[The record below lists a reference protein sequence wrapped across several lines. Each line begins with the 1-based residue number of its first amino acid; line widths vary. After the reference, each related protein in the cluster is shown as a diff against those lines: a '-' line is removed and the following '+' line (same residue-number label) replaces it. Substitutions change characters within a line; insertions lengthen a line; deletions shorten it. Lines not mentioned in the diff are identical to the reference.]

1 MRTTRS
7 VPVASRTRFHTRLT
21 ALIAAA
27 AFAHF
32 AGAQAPAVA
41 QPAAPAEPAA
51 PTSSAAPAASATP
64 DAARASALLSSLGID
79 DFVII
84 NPDNVHTLGDVIKAM
99 NAQGRG
105 TILIDDRVP
114 MAPLPERV
122 GDAVRVI
129 DFRSNGGINIIRGHH
144 PRRMG
149 QWPQYSNLSTGLG
162 KNIVLTDVVTP
173 RTPIESWEGVPMEP
187 QKTDFER
194 AQDYANYHNHYQN
207 LLIETWNFTD
217 NVNAVSFWADSAAL
231 TPGARNWGG
240 FISARSWPFRWGE
253 YLPDGTPDFADP
265 DFDAALVGLEIDVL
279 NYGLAH
285 GEMSPKIGQK
295 LSKIGLQLVGFG
307 KQSTAAV
314 EIRSLDTDAHELTGD
329 QRSGTWYYGII
340 ANNCFNSESTFIKA
354 SFDRARI
361 GLDFSVPEFWQGAI
375 KIRSSQPG
383 SGILVNEGTSGE
395 IFGGPRPGA
404 EPNRNW
410 MGIRSGDAGVRV
422 VSRDAKR
429 ELLVIDEA
437 GNISI
442 PGTLTLAGK
451 KIDPAK
457 LAALL
462 DGPLSDPLAAAPIT
476 LTSGPITASNSD
488 STRALAIGLGVIVL
502 ALSGALAW
510 MASAQRQMR
519 RQLAHLV
526 ATTPASPASPASTPR
541 LAQDAA

>member
-7 VPVASRTRFHTRLT
+7 VLVSRTRTSP
-21 ALIAAA
+21 ASVAAMLGVASLA
-27 AFAHF
+27 AF
-32 AGAQAPAVA
+32 AGAQTPSATSLPGT
-41 QPAAPAEPAA
+41 QPAPPAQQG
-51 PTSSAAPAASATP
+51 TD
-64 DAARASALLSSLGID
+64 DAAIPSLGTQ
-79 DFVII
+79 DFVVITPE
-84 NPDNVHTLGDVIKAM
+84 NADALGQVIKAM

-105 TILIDDRVP
+105 TILIDDKVP
-114 MAPLPERV
+114 MAPLPERI
-122 GDAVRVI
+122 GDSVRVI
-129 DFRSNGGINIIRGHH
+129 DLRSNGGVNVIRGHH

-149 QWPQYSNLSTGLG
+149 QWPQYSNLTTGLG

-173 RTPIESWEGVPMEP
+173 RTPIESWEGIPMAP
-187 QKTDFER
+187 QKTDFEH
-194 AQDYANYHNHYQN
+194 AKDYANFHNHYQN

-253 YLPDGTPDFADP
+253 YLPDGAPDFEDP

-354 SFDRARI
+354 SFDSARI
-361 GLDFSVPEFWQGAI
+361 GLDFAVPEFNQGAI
-375 KIRSSQPG
+375 KIRSSKPG
-383 SGILVNEGTSGE
+383 TGMLINEGTSGE

-404 EPNRNW
+404 DPNRNW
-410 MGIRSGDAGVRV
+410 LSLRSGDEGVRV
-422 VSRDAKR
+422 VSRNAQR
-429 ELLVIDEA
+429 ELLVIDEG
-437 GNISI
+437 GNVTI
-442 PGTLTLAGK
+442 PGTLTLGGK
-451 KIDPAK
+451 KIDPAR
-457 LAALL
+457 LAAFL
-462 DGPLSDPLAAAPIT
+462 DAPLPNAPTTPTSATPASIALDAASAT
-476 LTSGPITASNSD
+476 DSN
-488 STRALAIGLGVIVL
+488 RAIAIGLGVIVL
-502 ALSGALAW
+502 AMAGALAR
-510 MASAQRQMR
+510 MARAQRQMR
-519 RQLAHLV
+519 RQIAQLASGSI
-526 ATTPASPASPASTPR
+526 AAKAPPAPPR
-541 LAQDAA
+541 LVESAHAA

>member
-7 VPVASRTRFHTRLT
+7 VPVSYRGSSSVASLL
-21 ALIAAA
+21 ALIGAATLS
-27 AFAHF
+27 AFAF
-32 AGAQAPAVA
+32 A
-41 QPAAPAEPAA
+41 QPATAPAPTAPAPAPQPAEVAPIQVERAAA
-51 PTSSAAPAASATP
+51 PQTTQTSP
-64 DAARASALLSSLGID
+64 LSSLGID
-79 DFVII
+79 DFVVITPQ
-84 NPDNVHTLGDVIKAM
+84 NADTLGEVIKMM

-105 TILIDDRVP
+105 TILIDDQVP

-129 DFRSNGGINIIRGHH
+129 DFRSNGAINVIRGHH
-144 PRRMG
+144 PRRIG
-149 QWPQYSNLSTGLG
+149 QWPQYSGLTTGLG

-173 RTPIESWEGVPMEP
+173 RTPIETWEGVPMKA
-187 QKTDFER
+187 QSTDFAR
-194 AQDYANYHNHYQN
+194 AQDYANFHNHYQN

-307 KQSTAAV
+307 KQSTAAI
-314 EIRSLDTDAHELTGD
+314 EMRSLDTDAHELTGD

-354 SFDRARI
+354 SFDDARI
-361 GLDFSVPEFWQGAI
+361 GLDFAVPEFNQGAI
-375 KIRSSQPG
+375 KIRSSKPG
-383 SGILVNEGTSGE
+383 TGMLINEGTSGE

-404 EPNRNW
+404 DANRNW
-410 MGIRSGDAGVRV
+410 MNLRSGDAGVRV
-422 VSRDAKR
+422 VSRDAAR
-429 ELLVIDEA
+429 ELLIIDEA
-437 GNISI
+437 GNVTI

-451 KIDPAK
+451 KINPAK

-462 DGPLSDPLAAAPIT
+462 DGPLPASPTSPTSPANPDPSRMLA
-476 LTSGPITASNSD
+476 L
-488 STRALAIGLGVIVL
+488 GLGAIVL
-502 ALSGALAW
+502 ALGGVVAW
-510 MASAQRQMR
+510 MARSQRQMR
-519 RQLAHLV
+519 RQLALLAGAH
-526 ATTPASPASPASTPR
+526 TASTPR
-541 LAQDAA
+541 LVEASRANAA

>member
-7 VPVASRTRFHTRLT
+7 VPVSCRGSSVPSLL
-21 ALIAAA
+21 ALMGAATLS
-27 AFAHF
+27 AFAW
-32 AGAQAPAVA
+32 A
-41 QPAAPAEPAA
+41 QPATTPAPTAPAPAEVAPMQVERAASPAA
-51 PTSSAAPAASATP
+51 AEANPLASTP
-64 DAARASALLSSLGID
+64 MN
-79 DFVII
+79 DFVVITPQ
-84 NPDNVHTLGDVIKAM
+84 NADTLGEVIKMM

-105 TILIDDRVP
+105 TILIDDQVP

-129 DFRSNGGINIIRGHH
+129 DFRSNGAINVIRGHH
-144 PRRMG
+144 PRRIG
-149 QWPQYSNLSTGLG
+149 QWPQYSGLTTGLG

-173 RTPIESWEGVPMEP
+173 RTPIETWEGVPMKA
-187 QKTDFER
+187 QSTDFEH
-194 AQDYANYHNHYQN
+194 AQDYANFHNHYQN

-231 TPGARNWGG
+231 TPGARSWGG

-253 YLPDGTPDFADP
+253 YLPEGAPDFADQ

-285 GEMSPKIGQK
+285 GEMSAKIGER

-354 SFDRARI
+354 SFADARI
-361 GLDFSVPEFWQGAI
+361 GLDFAVPEFNQGAI
-375 KIRSSQPG
+375 KIRSSKPG
-383 SGILVNEGTSGE
+383 TGMLINEGTSGE

-404 EPNRNW
+404 DANRNW
-410 MGIRSGDAGVRV
+410 MNLRSGDAGVRV
-422 VSRDAKR
+422 VSRDAAR
-429 ELLVIDEA
+429 ELLIIDEA
-437 GNISI
+437 GNVTI

-462 DGPLSDPLAAAPIT
+462 DGPVPSSPTSPTSPANPDPSRMLA
-476 LTSGPITASNSD
+476 L
-488 STRALAIGLGVIVL
+488 GLGAIVL
-502 ALSGALAW
+502 ALGAVVAW
-510 MASAQRQMR
+510 MARSQRQMR
-519 RQLAHLV
+519 RQLALL
-526 ATTPASPASPASTPR
+526 ASAHAASNPR
-541 LAQDAA
+541 LVEATRAHAA

>member
-7 VPVASRTRFHTRLT
+7 ALVSNRVGSPISILAASLAIAGLSAIATAQRDASPVQAEPE
-21 ALIAAA
+21 
-27 AFAHF
+27 
-32 AGAQAPAVA
+32 APAP
-41 QPAAPAEPAA
+41 Q
-51 PTSSAAPAASATP
+51 ASAPVSTG
-64 DAARASALLSSLGID
+64 AA

-84 NPDNVHTLGDVIKAM
+84 TPENADTLGEVIKAM
-99 NAQGRG
+99 NANGRG
-105 TILIDDRVP
+105 TILIDDQVP

-122 GDAVRVI
+122 GDTVRVI

-149 QWPQYSNLSTGLG
+149 QWPQYSGLKTGLG

-173 RTPIESWEGVPMEP
+173 RTPIETWEGVPMAP
-187 QKTDFER
+187 QKTDFAR
-194 AQDYANYHNHYQN
+194 AQDYAHYHNHYQN

-231 TPGARNWGG
+231 TPGARSWGG

-307 KQSTAAV
+307 QQSTAAV

-354 SFDRARI
+354 SFDNARI
-361 GLDFSVPEFWQGAI
+361 GLDFAVPEFSQGAI
-375 KIRSSQPG
+375 KIRSSKPG
-383 SGILVNEGTSGE
+383 TGMLINEGTSGE

-404 EPNRNW
+404 DPIRNW
-410 MGIRSGDAGVRV
+410 LNLRSGDAGVRV
-422 VSRDAKR
+422 VSRDANR

-437 GNISI
+437 GNVSI
-442 PGTLTLAGK
+442 PGTLMLAGK

-462 DGPLSDPLAAAPIT
+462 DGPMPLPPTYPTSPDP
-476 LTSGPITASNSD
+476 S
-488 STRALAIGLGVIVL
+488 RVL
-502 ALSGALAW
+502 ALSLGAMVLALAGALAW
-510 MASAQRQMR
+510 MARSQRQMR
-519 RQLAHLV
+519 RQLAQLAQMAQ
-526 ATTPASPASPASTPR
+526 ATSTSASPSPAPR
-541 LAQDAA
+541 LAEASHAHAA